1 MKDDLISKQTVLTML
16 DDIEDEVMDGEGYQY
31 GKWSEYVE
39 QLPAA
44 QPDLSSFCDKL
55 WRNAYE
61 IGKAEAQRWIPCSER
76 LPDEAGT
83 YMVTDYAGGIS
94 EVATDEYFCRD
105 DGKPVW
111 MYSQNVVA
119 WMPLPK
125 PWKEGQDGNS

>member
-1 MKDDLISKQTVLTML
+1 M
-16 DDIEDEVMDGEGYQY
+16 DE
-31 GKWSEYVE
+31 SEYCECEGDWDRMRPIDADALIARLEDDASHMEMPVV
-39 QLPAA
+39 QMCTYAA
-44 QPDLSSFCDKL
+44 INDIKKEPTVAVIPQ
-55 WRNAYE
+55 
-61 IGKAEAQRWIPCSER
+61 WIPVSER

-119 WMPLPK
+119 WMPLPTAYT
-125 PWKEGQDGNS
+125 EGQE